1 MISKNSA
8 KLMRFLPDKV
18 VFKIARKAID
28 GYLDK
33 YAEIKV
39 NGYENI
45 KKVDGAKIFICN
57 HLSNS
62 DGFILEKVLKEDYD
76 PTFVAGVK
84 LSNDPVTNL
93 GTKVV
98 KHISIKP
105 NTADKDAIM
114 GMIKILK
121 DGENL
126 VLFPEGTRNGIEKGE
141 KVKDGAA
148 FFAVR
153 TGAKVIPVGISGGEK
168 PFKQMTIRYGKPMD
182 FSDRDKNDK
191 EELDKITE
199 EIMEEIIKLSK
210 EK

>member
-1 MISKNSA
+1 MLRKI
-8 KLMRFLPDKV
+8 V
-18 VFKIARKAID
+18 VFLVYIFNLVVFRVEK
-28 GYLDK
+28 
-33 YAEIKV
+33 
-39 NGYENI
+39 NGEENI
-45 KKVDGAKIFICN
+45 KEKGAYLICANHRSNWDAPILVSNLKRKVYVMAKAELFKNKFIKWFGRKCCV
-57 HLSNS
+57 
-62 DGFILEKVLKEDYD
+62 F
-76 PTFVAGVK
+76 PVK
-84 LSNDPVTNL
+84 RGMRD
-93 GTKVV
+93 
-98 KHISIKP
+98 IESIKYSL
-105 NTADKDAIM
+105 NL
-114 GMIKILK
+114 LK
-121 DGENL
+121 DGEIL
-126 VLFPEGTRNGIEKGE
+126 VIFPEGTRNGIEKGE